1 MPRDIPTADA
11 RSVAS
16 ACLGAIS
23 GPDGAT
29 DEQLALLRAI
39 AAHLWQLPD
48 VDLSPEAALTAE
60 ESADRITDG
69 SLRRRTRELMVMLE
83 LCRHPLED
91 THAERVEEY
100 CHALGG
106 DGHGIAIVR
115 EYVSAGAGA
124 AFEDWM
130 RRFTPEAAET
140 MEPVM
145 VEISQVDDE
154 EAAARI
160 AQIEAELRAAAPG
173 TLGAEFVSFCD
184 RNDFEIGAKS
194 LILFGHDMT
203 HVISGYEATS
213 IGEICNS
220 VMKLMITDSDAHW
233 LEMLASMMIHETG
246 ILFPG
251 YEPHVSPLADPANI
265 ELVAVAM
272 ERGRATTSD
281 YSLGDHMSMIHWP
294 YDDVLAHY
302 GVPPL

>member
-1 MPRDIPTADA
+1 MPRALAAADA
-11 RSVAS
+11 ELVTR
-16 ACLGAIS
+16 ACLGAIT

-29 DEQLALLRAI
+29 DEQLTLLRSI
-39 AAHLWQLPD
+39 AAHLWQLPG

-60 ESADRITDG
+60 ESAERITDDM
-69 SLRRRTRELMVMLE
+69 LRRRTRELMVMLE

-91 THAERVEEY
+91 THAARVETY

-115 EYVSAGAGA
+115 EYVSAGADA
-124 AFEDWM
+124 AFEDWL

-145 VEISQVDDE
+145 VEISQVDEE
-154 EAAARI
+154 EAARRI
-160 AQIEAELRAAAPG
+160 AEIDAAIRSAGPG

-184 RNDFEIGAKS
+184 RNGFEIGAKS

-251 YEPHVSPLADPANI
+251 YEPHVSPLTDPANI

-272 ERGRATTSD
+272 ERGRATKMD

-294 YDDVLAHY
+294 YADVLEHY